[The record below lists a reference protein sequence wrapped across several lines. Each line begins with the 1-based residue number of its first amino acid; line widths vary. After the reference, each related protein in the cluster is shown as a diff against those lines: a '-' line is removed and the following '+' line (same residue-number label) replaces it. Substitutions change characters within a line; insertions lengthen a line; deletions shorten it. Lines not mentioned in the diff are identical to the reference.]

1 MKRSLVMR
9 SLVKLSDFWLERVFI
24 LRLFQKT
31 LSLQKNLH
39 LIFLDL
45 KNMKKEMKKLRLP
58 RELLSIIKLK
68 LQQLV
73 R

>member
-9 SLVKLSDFWLERVFI
+9 SLVRLSDFWLERVFI
-24 LRLFQKT
+24 LKLFQKT
-31 LSLQKNLH
+31 LLLQKNLH

-58 RELLSIIKLK
+58 RELLSIIKLR

>member
-1 MKRSLVMR
+1 MR

-45 KNMKKEMKKLRLP
+45 KNMKKEMKKLRLL
-58 RELLSIIKLK
+58 RELLLIVKLK
-68 LQQLV
+68 LQQV
-73 R
+73 V

>member
-24 LRLFQKT
+24 LKLFQKT

-58 RELLSIIKLK
+58 RELLSIIKLR

>member
-45 KNMKKEMKKLRLP
+45 KNMKKEMKKLRLL
-58 RELLSIIKLK
+58 RELLLIVKLK
-68 LQQLV
+68 LQQV
-73 R
+73 V